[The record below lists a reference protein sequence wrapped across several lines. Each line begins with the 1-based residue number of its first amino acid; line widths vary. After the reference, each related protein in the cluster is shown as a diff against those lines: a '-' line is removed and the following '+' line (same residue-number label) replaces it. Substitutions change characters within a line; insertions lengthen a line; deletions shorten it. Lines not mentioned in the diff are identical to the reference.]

1 MDRRTAFRFLSG
13 GFLLVILFS
22 TMGCNRSPSAR
33 MEAVAV
39 SPDGGLLAIDFGDD
53 STSFIYKI
61 DVQSGNATRLT
72 DAKVGRES
80 SPAFSRLGSESHT
93 PIRLA
98 KGSRPA
104 SSSRT
109 LMVPICT
116 HGRLRE
122 GTITGLCSR
131 STVKQP
137 FLPGLR
143 TMETTR
149 RLRSHIPMVGTCM
162 QPIQTVQACGSS
174 RMKGF
179 IQRLLSP
186 CRPTA
191 RAWCL

>member
-1 MDRRTAFRFLSG
+1 
-13 GFLLVILFS
+13 
-22 TMGCNRSPSAR
+22 
-33 MEAVAV
+33 MESVAV

-80 SPAFSRLGSESHT
+80 SPAFFRMGSESHT

-131 STVKQP
+131 LTVKQP

-143 TMETTR
+143 TIGNYSPIAQPHPHGWDLYAADSDGASVRQQDR
-149 RLRSHIPMVGTCM
+149 RLGWSS
-162 QPIQTVQACGSS
+162 GSS
-174 RMKGF
+174 AAG
-179 IQRLLSP
+179 LELV
-186 CRPTA
+186 PTGVS
-191 RAWCL
+191 